1 MANDKRRIF
10 LASSAELVDD
20 RREFEI
26 FINRQNKRWHERG
39 VFLELVIW
47 EDFIDAM
54 SPTRLQDEY
63 NRALKGCDV
72 FVMLFWTK
80 VGMYTAEEFETA
92 FGQFKATGR
101 PLIYTYCRKITV
113 PMDEIDEDDAAS
125 LLAFKKKLKA
135 LGHFQT
141 GYADRDGLCRHFGE
155 QLEKL
160 ALEGFF
166 GTTPGPETAASLAAG
181 APTNTATLQGDGA
194 IAQGAGAQAV
204 GAGGVLIGGHNHGS
218 INTGSI
224 QTGGGAFFGPV
235 HAGRD
240 VVGGNQTIHHAP
252 AVAPARSDPDLNT
265 LLAGLAARVQAKAPA
280 GQAET
285 VAETVNA
292 LAAETAKGD
301 KADDSKLAHLVKG
314 LIDLVPAAVGG
325 IVSAFASPV
334 LGGLAGPLTKAVLE
348 KIQGGGS
355 AAP

>member
-1 MANDKRRIF
+1 MATSEKRRIF
-10 LASSAELVDD
+10 LASSAELVED

-47 EDFIDAM
+47 EDFIDAV
-54 SPTRLQDEY
+54 SQTRLQDEY
-63 NRALKGCDV
+63 NKALKGCDV

-101 PLIYTYCRKITV
+101 PLVYTYCRKVTV

-141 GYADRDGLCRHFGE
+141 GYADQDGLCRHFGE

-160 ALEGFF
+160 ALAGAF
-166 GTTPGPETAASLAAG
+166 GSMPGPETAASLAATTH
-181 APTNTATLQGDGA
+181 TNTATLHGNGA
-194 IAQGAGAQAV
+194 IAQGTNAQAV
-204 GAGGVLIGGHNHGS
+204 GAGGNLIGGNNSGVV
-218 INTGSI
+218 NAGTI
-224 QTGGGAFFGPV
+224 QTGGGAFFGGPV
-235 HAGRD
+235 TARNIVGRD
-240 VVGGNQTIHHAP
+240 HIVHAP
-252 AVAPARSDPDLNT
+252 ATSVPVGPNLQT
-265 LLAGLAARVQAKAPA
+265 VLAALASQVRASAPVGQTTSAEQAVDALGSEVIK
-280 GQAET
+280 GQQ
-285 VAETVNA
+285 V
-292 LAAETAKGD
+292 
-301 KADDSKLAHLVKG
+301 DDGKLAHLVKG

-334 LGGLAGPLTKAVLE
+334 LGGLAGPLTKAVLDRL
-348 KIQGGGS
+348 GS
-355 AAP
+355 K